1 MKKLLARI
9 RMLLRNRKLRRF
21 WTRSVSTI
29 AAIVV
34 FITTYALVLPA
45 ITMESEAA
53 CGKQAHQHTESCYE
67 KQLICQLQESDSHH
81 HTDSCYEKVLVCGM
95 EPHIHS
101 TECYKKDSSAVAAT
115 GQTTAGAQILETAGA
130 ESRIGETAGEESRF
144 GEDAFGSAAE
154 ASGTAD
160 AVSADP
166 AELDPQNMNDPA
178 ALENTGNQADGTE
191 TDFAEDT
198 SDGTEADFAEA
209 PADGS
214 ETDFAENTADSAET
228 DFVEDTS
235 DGTEID
241 TAAEN
246 EEAPADGSETDFAKD
261 PADGTENDAAAD
273 ENAENPAGGSET
285 DFAEDAADGSG
296 TDFAEDTS
304 DRTDADNVG
313 SPTDDSETAGTQAS
327 AENPGEDSSQNTSAG
342 QEESAAAAT
351 TDVLPEELAE
361 KEESL
366 SDGYVP
372 QLEELYFPA
381 LLTEETGF
389 YYYHIGE
396 EDEIPGTS
404 SDITEWKKVNDDTQ
418 LAPTDLVK
426 AWLSYTIPSGALNE
440 TNQIARYRLPANIHL
455 TDEQILAINSAEN
468 GIALQAD
475 RSNEDGENEYQKYL
489 GAEAIEGT
497 RTPDQDLIEGTQE
510 YISAAVK
517 AENIYENTLDE
528 DGNYVTPDGT
538 IAPDQGACIGQD
550 LIFIF
555 SPYTIEKNQITYDK
569 KGNPV
574 TKGEAVRGWFAMDFN
589 MEQVDWVEEETDLDN
604 STVEKSVE
612 VVFVAEDKGQEIKE
626 ITEALNLTEKNPA
639 VADTESENERDTENT
654 GSIER
659 NDKADE
665 ESKASSE
672 HETTD
677 SNDKNGSE
685 EERTSAPDEETAA
698 SEEENKTS
706 DEAESEETLPAENE
720 EDSYKAGTLTAE
732 GNGYKVTLDY
742 SENAGIPENAFL
754 SVREITAEADPKTY
768 ESCLETARQQMKS
781 SEQTEKQK
789 VDAEASR
796 FFDIEILVE
805 KTGEDG
811 RPVQEKI
818 EPSAPV
824 NVNIQ
829 LMEAPVPTTAPE
841 STEDNTSTQPADPTV
856 LHFAEDGVEQM
867 EATMNTPQPQD
878 GAVSEDNSV
887 SDVPV
892 AEIRFEAESF
902 SIYGVVYTV
911 DFHYEVNGRIYQFT
925 LEGGAST
932 DLSDILRGL
941 YVVENG
947 RLEEFISNIETVE
960 FSDPE
965 LVQVAHKTKTFGIF
979 GTEDWTLKSLKPFDT
994 TESLTVTL
1002 LDGETFV
1009 IRVTDAQIVTD
1020 YLSADGTSYKIT
1032 VIYDES
1038 AGIPE
1043 GAELSVREIEKG
1055 TEEFDSYLNQ
1065 SMDQLDAGDGEVF
1078 FARFFDVGIVKDGEK
1093 IEPKTPVSVV
1103 VEYDQALDLENTDAD
1118 QMNVVHF
1125 ADDGTEVIERVS
1137 VKESLDSI
1145 AWKQDG
1151 FSVTGTIL
1159 TGAPS
1164 NGSNYMVLV
1173 EYEGKYYI
1181 VNNDGSLTEV
1191 DYNTA
1196 DGTVDV
1202 DDPMLWTYTG
1212 SNLYHNSIQV
1222 DFGSNQCASDY
1233 YYRYINPNDN
1243 DTEPEKENS
1252 TIQEDSMAGIS
1263 ADTADNTALKRNSE
1277 QIFDWNTWRW
1287 STFNYYTVQTTPGAR
1302 SEMARAGLRYSN
1314 NRIEST
1320 ATPGNFI
1327 GLEFNE
1333 FGTPVRITGRASS
1346 ENAATIKL
1354 AKVGD
1359 VLQSQHYLNNTVNHI
1374 DISIV
1379 GTAAVDIPLAYGK
1392 YYNADGEE
1400 ILNVTEAKSLHLS
1413 EDHVGIKTDDM
1424 KRARIEAFTLD
1435 SNGSKV
1441 PLDDAYV
1448 ISGYSANAETAYSTD
1463 QVRIEGVFL
1472 VSTDSQPGRESG
1484 YDWNYY
1490 NSHRDQIW
1498 RNRKDKRVYY
1508 TVTAIKPITFDLVDP
1523 EVGQLYDADG
1533 NKMTITVDVAFSA
1546 SFDYWDPDNECP
1558 PLQYNTAWQN
1568 GDIPDHNLSG
1578 MDFVLGGNPDDINSE
1593 ILAIEITKLI
1603 VDENGNR
1610 IKTATPITN
1619 TFGVYKDKN
1628 HKAIDEAGNLKEI
1641 GNETY
1646 NVGDYQ
1652 YLHPKTITISEN
1664 SDGLGLVYDYEVN
1677 EGSAKDGLYLVKEDK
1692 DSVPDTIID
1701 KSGNIWNYKKTYFE
1715 TEYAWRNNSTYDGKV
1730 HTSQDYTKDDPELVS
1745 KPEVLGRYYEYN
1757 GNNVHRN
1764 GFLEFFVYNVY
1775 ESPKVDVPVFK
1786 TWNAFEDN
1794 KFDWEAEFQLQWAP
1808 LNSEGKLTDIFR
1820 DVNPAQIKK
1829 IKKSDL
1835 SGITPAMIQEYLE
1848 HMDDPDY
1855 QPMTYSN
1862 ESVFENFTFKDLP
1875 KYTTD
1880 MNGNAIRIQYSLE
1893 ELSYKVEEKDAGGA
1907 VINTYTWSK
1916 EEGYKKNGQPD
1927 DDQANHFEAFYPHDA
1942 GEEDEENTDY
1952 YVGVANAVRNVRE
1965 KELVD
1970 ISLHKEWDNTVEG
1983 NDDQDRWAEFEL
1995 RRYVHTEYRDL
2006 SHLTTEDIL
2015 ADPITIQIVDENGHV
2030 LDSITAQPNTG
2041 LFLAGNFAA
2050 HNADKSIT
2058 FTYPDGGE
2066 TQTVVVTA
2074 EGANA
2079 SKQLVRSGE
2088 FFITEE
2094 MLQEQASPAGDRTF
2108 TITLT
2113 EGADN
2118 LVGGANGARILD
2130 TSGGT
2135 GPLPDKSF
2143 SQTVR
2148 LDKDNN
2154 WTYTW
2159 EGLLENETAQGDD
2172 DKNENVTCYEYYL
2185 VEKGCSPE
2193 SSAQYYLA
2201 DSSDPNGVIATE
2213 MKLGDVDNRIED
2225 GGADSSASIVAINK
2239 LAKRLK
2245 VEKEWRGVADTTGF
2259 PEIRFTL
2266 YQGWLSGE
2274 GDTATVSTEE
2284 NDSWPFEHGLE
2295 TAPANGTT
2303 ENPTYQ
2309 DIVLK
2314 DGAWEWTCP
2323 EDLPATMKDP
2333 ENSNRQRNVGYYIKE
2348 ETTSGSVGSTT
2359 WSFYYYANSNGQQ
2372 TNDAAQGGETGLS
2385 GTFLSEKGGSI
2396 KVVNRLGSYLPL
2408 DIKKKFYSPGENGTW
2423 TDTTSA
2429 NLTDTILGIQLIRAV
2444 RTPDGKYLDAS
2455 GNVVTDPVWTDYG
2468 DELLAGYDDSG
2479 NKVTRNSGSNDFYIE
2494 GGEGDWYFRIRDE
2507 QSGSVDLNNDKV
2519 GLPANGFYVRNGESI
2534 SVSYLYSWRESGVYE
2549 YDGRDSAEDGGA
2561 IHVKASDRAW
2571 TSSVTPDVYVDSN
2584 GQHALDIDGIST
2596 GQTDGSVANFQ
2607 AAKLKVEKEWI
2618 GENTEADEIY
2628 VKIYRTAAGSDE
2640 KEDVTALIAEDIQNN
2655 GNRLNALDNIE
2666 DIDLDHAWLV
2676 LKADNWQTGF
2686 VTVPVGTK
2694 DSLGEYHEYS
2704 YYIEEVGYKPA
2715 GESGTDQ
2722 GTSEIITDVSQF
2734 RPVYSRFVNEEWISA
2749 GNSAGENAAAADPD
2763 EENRFKVTNRTTP
2776 STSYTVTKEFEG
2788 GYPTDGSAQLTMT
2801 LQENYKENESDSGF
2815 AGEWQEA
2822 ASANPVS
2829 ITLPR
2834 PKPAKKPENDP
2845 QITSS
2850 TALADKEWSEVTD
2863 EDWAAV
2869 TDQEWYGSAAAWT
2882 YTWTGL
2888 DITKTIEG
2896 GTGSDPTEVPLYYRA
2911 QENGGAAWF
2920 EPVITGTETPQDQ
2933 EAGHK
2938 AVDDEDTSNSGNEQE
2953 HNEITNREASFSLKI
2968 DKEWTG
2974 LEAGETWPEGF
2985 AVDYQ
2990 LVQHYHLAGAPG
3002 GNSGSS
3008 VLSGVGPAFKTV
3020 EMQKT
3025 ESGSASE
3032 DDDSV
3037 HTDAAGTLD
3046 ERDPEKNIEGLP
3058 AYAIFTPTAEDVT
3071 EAAAAGVSLTAG
3083 EKYLV
3088 VYTYSVKETGVKV
3101 GGIDIPYEPQTVE
3114 GTSVSSDATG
3124 RSFAAS
3130 LSNTLTEVKVRKQ
3143 WKKGD
3148 DILETW
3154 PEGAVVNY
3162 KVERISV
3169 YTMPNGAE
3177 VDLGEPEVV
3186 LSRDVNSI
3194 DPDVSYQPLKESNS
3208 VTGVTISHLPTGG
3221 VHTLS
3226 EDDAKTGLSAG
3237 DYVVAY
3243 RYRITEDPEESEAPT
3258 DSAYTYTSISAEPDG
3273 THTATLIN
3281 EYRDITV
3288 EKKWR
3293 KQDANNEW
3301 REVNFPDGYVV
3312 NWRVAQIASDGT
3324 REDNYYTAYE
3334 AGDGGHDLRLT
3345 SDNPSRELKY
3355 LPARGIRNGRE
3366 VTYSY
3371 EVYEVAENSTSTNAA
3386 YHFQEIQGS
3395 LGIGANSNTYTLTN
3409 DLTDVRVKKEW
3420 EGTDDGT
3427 NVTVQLYASYE
3438 DPSNIETVDVM
3449 VVLDKWVP
3457 DGTVAP
3463 STGSVTGRLT
3473 GSDRSSRDF
3482 TLTPGGGWKQGF
3494 SGLPK
3499 YDSNKEEITYTVEN
3513 LSGADGVTGTAV
3525 DHRDGNTIHLKAN
3538 GIEDTTEYPVT
3549 FHAANW
3555 YYVTDT
3561 NHENPLSGGLIPS
3574 GGSIIATIT
3583 KVGESTPA
3591 ATVTL
3596 QPGSG
3601 TNWTDTVNLR
3611 KGDYTIA
3618 YSTTGGGPVHA
3629 DGLDTLTVTG
3639 NGQQVDVNGYVI
3651 EKINVPVNVT
3661 GWLDSNNN
3669 PTSAPESAS
3678 IRVKIEGGV
3687 VTEYADLS
3695 GDGNNWHQ
3703 TVVLDKTTASGEMI
3717 QYSVSIESK
3726 SDTIDSISGAH
3737 DFSGADSD
3745 YAQNLVPK
3753 LKRTLGPNEIAVTI
3767 RPVKFVSAQYS
3778 NTFTFNPP
3786 TESNAYVKLHIGN
3799 QDVYL
3804 NHANGWEQ
3812 TIVLQKNTN
3821 YSYSWQ
3827 GDGGIITNIPTSG
3840 GNINS
3845 STDRVLEYT
3854 AFLNKTP
3861 ATTDV
3866 TINVTGAQ
3874 SDAVS
3879 WTVNLGNIGVNGVN
3893 SSLGEIRSTD
3903 SSHSKTTAIYR
3914 NEDGSA
3920 LNYTITLQS
3929 TNYNISNGQGY
3940 SITNYSW
3947 SVVGGASGTGTSIPI
3962 TVTDQPVTINLQFG
3976 DGLQTVGSA
3985 QKMQQ
3990 TVEYAAG
3997 STHAFLKSF
4006 VSTRRPANILATLD
4020 GEKTEIPITVPGNG
4034 ELTNLVIVDD
4044 SNLPEDAVQVGTPVT
4059 LDANS
4064 VDDENNSTPW
4074 EHMWKNLPKTDAN
4087 GRPIYYYVVETA
4099 ATAAGATSAS
4109 ASYSTV
4115 TNPDGTTFVTIT
4127 NTTTDDSEKGKL
4139 EVYKEISG
4147 LPALTASEKE
4157 FRFWLKN
4164 AATGKYLS
4172 KVSATEPAEY
4182 EWVDVADPQNEESIP
4197 IFTIQES
4204 QKYTFND
4211 MPVGNY
4217 ILKETTTGR
4226 TVEHYVF
4233 AEGQSV
4239 TGTADSGIAIKA
4251 DSTTSFTFKNVYEP
4265 ETTSVTVT
4273 KEWEN
4278 ADGTT
4283 NAPKDGTV
4291 TFDLYRNETKVT
4303 DQSITLNG
4311 TIDDNEKTPW
4321 VAEWTGLRKYDELS
4335 GEPYV
4340 YTVKEDG
4347 DGWEHYTVVYPED
4360 STPGSDSGSHKDSA
4374 SDGETI
4380 TNTENTTRIDVTK
4393 QWKNVDEDKVFDE
4406 EKTIFFTLW
4415 QTYTREDST
4424 VSNRIYTN
4432 YNGNGRG
4439 LITYHPAVEEPET
4452 AAYWDTVEITD
4463 LPVKAYDSDGHYYDV
4478 SYYVVEDHLED
4489 VDTTYTNGTDTD
4501 FDAKQVTLAAADSE
4515 DPAGTITIINKD
4527 TTTTLTVE
4535 KSWGTSLAD
4544 TVPYSITYHVQHS
4557 ADNGRTWVDYDSKDE
4572 GTDPDIFTMTYT
4584 PAEEPGGAPV
4594 ITGNLVEDLPIGGMY
4609 RVREISYSIT
4619 VGESTV
4625 TRENLNVIGTSEA
4638 VDNSWKSSLTNKLD
4652 DITISGSKTW
4662 VDNKPVHT
4670 DPKLTLRRKL
4680 EGEDWKILMA
4690 KKEAPTVFAGEY
4702 TPGAGGEGLPEGYVN
4717 LQPYWR
4723 DGENKKRIYTYA
4735 GLPMYDSSA
4744 HLYTYEVT
4752 EDKIPHYETV
4762 EETHD
4767 GSVNKDFINTEVA
4780 DLKVRKKWFPGAI
4793 TKPVIQFDLEKK
4805 VGSNGEWTKVGET
4818 HTLTKNDNDD
4828 TYLEWDAL
4836 TEEYVERKA
4845 SDDDALFWAYT
4856 FVNLPRYEM
4865 VTDTTQETPVTT
4877 VEPVIYRV
4885 IERKIG
4891 DQDVTY
4897 TGDDYSGTN
4906 VVDGGVTWI
4915 VSNPDAAEPEVVEAG
4930 EDPTT
4935 VMMVNDQEFVSL
4947 SGKKTWV
4954 TTMPQSQLPELKLS
4968 LYKVEFENETSG
4980 EPAEPGEPGAGADTA
4995 TVKET
5000 LIAEEGN
5007 AVHHFGAGANDL
5019 YYLEWIGKDT
5029 TSNAENTEAII
5040 WNFAI
5045 RRLPKPPVDENGKPR
5060 YWYRVKE
5067 SVTGTNAD
5075 LFSPDMTASD
5085 GEVVPGSG
5093 NVVNV
5098 NFTNTEQTQIKVKK
5112 VWKLNGEETTEPF
5125 TFENSQ
5131 AITQIKLHLY
5141 QLGDSQTELV
5151 DKQVMIIREGSAGN
5165 YTWPEQTV
5173 TGLPKYYTKGNDLVM
5188 YKYYFVEDEE
5198 GLDGWHAAYSS
5209 STDNG
5214 QTWSDPTVIG
5224 ASTTV
5229 TGSTGATELEH
5240 DFDQDSG
5247 SDEPADSV
5255 INEIKIENSMW
5266 AMELPASGGPGTKH
5280 FYILGVLMMVLAGVW
5295 YLMNRR
5301 KT

>member
-1 MKKLLARI
+1 MKALLAKI
-9 RMLLRNRKLRRF
+9 REILRNRKTRRL
-21 WTRSVSTI
+21 WVRVISLMACV
-29 AAIVV
+29 VV
-34 FITTYALVLPA
+34 FISTYALVLPA
-45 ITMESEAA
+45 ITMEIEAS
-53 CGKQAHQHTESCYE
+53 CGIEAHQHTDECYE
-67 KQLICQLQESDSHH
+67 NVLVCGQEESEDHQ
-81 HTDSCYEKVLVCGM
+81 HTDSCYEQVLVCGK
-95 EPHIHS
+95 EEHIHS
-101 TECYKKDSSAVAAT
+101 TECYKEETDSETTAVATTQAASGSVILDSGEADASAT
-115 GQTTAGAQILETAGA
+115 ENNGEEAVTGDSASSEGADSGDSYVDTTSEIENVPDETA
-130 ESRIGETAGEESRF
+130 SDT
-144 GEDAFGSAAE
+144 DQYVP
-154 ASGTAD
+154 T
-160 AVSADP
+160 
-166 AELDPQNMNDPA
+166 LDPVYFNQVLNSR
-178 ALENTGNQADGTE
+178 TGIYYYHVQPDE
-191 TDFAEDT
+191 TI
-198 SDGTEADFAEA
+198 
-209 PADGS
+209 
-214 ETDFAENTADSAET
+214 ADSAEIT
-228 DFVEDTS
+228 DWKKIE
-235 DGTEID
+235 
-241 TAAEN
+241 
-246 EEAPADGSETDFAKD
+246 
-261 PADGTENDAAAD
+261 
-273 ENAENPAGGSET
+273 
-285 DFAEDAADGSG
+285 
-296 TDFAEDTS
+296 
-304 DRTDADNVG
+304 
-313 SPTDDSETAGTQAS
+313 
-327 AENPGEDSSQNTSAG
+327 QNTA
-342 QEESAAAAT
+342 
-351 TDVLPEELAE
+351 
-361 KEESL
+361 
-366 SDGYVP
+366 
-372 QLEELYFPA
+372 
-381 LLTEETGF
+381 
-389 YYYHIGE
+389 
-396 EDEIPGTS
+396 
-404 SDITEWKKVNDDTQ
+404 DDTQ
-418 LAPTDLVK
+418 LGKGDLLRVYL
-426 AWLSYTIPSGALNE
+426 AYTIPAGSLNE
-440 TNQIARYRLPANIHL
+440 TNEVARYRLPGNLHL
-455 TDEQILAINSAEN
+455 TDEQVEAINSTEN
-468 GIALQAD
+468 GVAGQYIDYDTLEILD
-475 RSNEDGENEYQKYL
+475 TDNYYRYL
-489 GAEAIEGT
+489 GAEAVEGT
-497 RTPDQDLIEGTQE
+497 RTPSDDIEKYLSKHGGQE
-510 YISAAVK
+510 YISAVVRV
-517 AENIYENTLDE
+517 ENVYDE
-528 DGNYVTPDGT
+528 EGLYGE
-538 IAPDQGACIGQD
+538 QGAYLGQD
-550 LIFIF
+550 LVFTF
-555 SPYTIEKNQITYDK
+555 TPYTIEKNRHEYDAD
-569 KGNPV
+569 GRPV
-574 TKGEAVRGWFAMDFN
+574 KAGQTVNGWMTLDFN
-589 MEQVDWVEEETDLDN
+589 MDQVDWENDQEFVDAAAEQEKADIVFAQEEKDLKIEQISSVLHLVERSDQEVVDSVEDTDELREENDGSVEGQDAETAENDEAETSDDASEALTAEESIEGAEADKTGESAAIEDDAGEAGETAEKADTTDKPTEEEAGIDKTTDEEET
-604 STVEKSVE
+604 EKE
-612 VVFVAEDKGQEIKE
+612 E
-626 ITEALNLTEKNPA
+626 NPA
-639 VADTESENERDTENT
+639 
-654 GSIER
+654 
-659 NDKADE
+659 DK
-665 ESKASSE
+665 
-672 HETTD
+672 
-677 SNDKNGSE
+677 
-685 EERTSAPDEETAA
+685 AA
-698 SEEENKTS
+698 SEEE
-706 DEAESEETLPAENE
+706 EAAE
-720 EDSYKAGTLTAE
+720 TAE
-732 GNGYKVTLDY
+732 GADTAEEAEDSEEKQPSEPAMPAQSFEETISVKTGTGAYTGKSGALPKKGDILVHVEADEGAFPAGTTMKVSALDRNTQNAVGDAVESAVDARTKGFQAVDIAFFDADGKEIEPLKPIRVSMTSSVISQAADSEHAGETVVVHVDDAGTAQVIGGTGDNSDASQAESAADPENGAVESADV
-742 SENAGIPENAFL
+742 NAGAGI
-754 SVREITAEADPKTY
+754 ST
-768 ESCLETARQQMKS
+768 
-781 SEQTEKQK
+781 
-789 VDAEASR
+789 
-796 FFDIEILVE
+796 
-805 KTGEDG
+805 
-811 RPVQEKI
+811 
-818 EPSAPV
+818 
-824 NVNIQ
+824 
-829 LMEAPVPTTAPE
+829 EAPDQISFDADRF
-841 STEDNTSTQPADPTV
+841 STYV
-856 LHFAEDGVEQM
+856 L
-867 EATMNTPQPQD
+867 
-878 GAVSEDNSV
+878 
-887 SDVPV
+887 
-892 AEIRFEAESF
+892 
-902 SIYGVVYTV
+902 VYTV
-911 DFHYEVNGRIYQFT
+911 DFHYEVDGKTYQFT
-925 LEGGAST
+925 LEGGDST
-932 DLSDILRGL
+932 GLSAVLRAL
-941 YVVENG
+941 SVVEES
-947 RLEEFISNIETVE
+947 RLGEFVSNIETVE

-965 LVQVAHKTKTFGIF
+965 LVQVSHRTKTLGIF

-1009 IRVTDAQIVTD
+1009 IRVTDAQIVTN
-1020 YLSADGTSYKIT
+1020 YLSEDGTSYRIT

-1055 TEEFDSYLNQ
+1055 TEEFDNYLNQ
-1065 SMDQLDAGDGEVF
+1065 SMDQLGAGDGEVF

-1093 IEPKTPVSVV
+1093 IEPQTPVSVV

-1125 ADDGTEVIERVS
+1125 ADDGMEVIERVS
-1137 VKESLDSI
+1137 VKDSLDSI

-1243 DTEPEKENS
+1243 DTELEKENS

-1302 SEMARAGLRYSN
+1302 SEMARAGLSYSN

-1320 ATPGNFI
+1320 AAPGNFV

-1472 VSTDSQPGRESG
+1472 VSTDSQPDREIG

-1498 RNRKDKRVYY
+1498 RDRKEKRVYY

-1619 TFGVYKDKN
+1619 TFGVYKDKI

-1646 NVGDYQ
+1646 DVDDYQ

-1848 HMDDPDY
+1848 HMDDPDH
-1855 QPMTYSN
+1855 QPTTYSN
-1862 ESVFENFTFKDLP
+1862 ESVFENFTFEDLP

-1893 ELSYKVEEKDAGGA
+1893 ELSYEVKEKDAGGN

-1916 EEGYKKNGQPD
+1916 EDGYKKNGQPD
-1927 DDQANHFEAFYPHDA
+1927 DDQTNHFEAFYPHDA

-1970 ISLHKEWDNTVEG
+1970 ISLHKEWDSSVEG
-1983 NDDQDRWAEFEL
+1983 YQDVNRWAEFEL

-2015 ADPITIQIVDENGHV
+2015 ADPITIQIVDANGHV

-2135 GPLPDKSF
+2135 GPLPDRSF

-2148 LDKDNN
+2148 LDEDNN

-2159 EGLLENETAQGDD
+2159 EDLLENETAQGDD

-2201 DSSDPNGVIATE
+2201 DTSDPSGITATD

-2274 GDTATVSTEE
+2274 GNTATVSTDE

-2295 TAPANGTT
+2295 RAPANGTT

-2323 EDLPATMKDP
+2323 EDLPPTMKDP
-2333 ENSNRQRNVGYYIKE
+2333 RTNSTRNVGYYIKE

-2359 WSFYYYANSNGQQ
+2359 WSFYYYTNSNGQQ

-2385 GTFLSEKGGSI
+2385 GTLLSENGGSI

-2408 DIKKKFYSPGENGTW
+2408 DIKKKFYSSGENGTW

-2507 QSGSVDLNNDKV
+2507 QSGSVDLYNDKV

-2549 YDGRDSAEDGGA
+2549 YEGRDSAEDGGA
-2561 IHVKASDRAW
+2561 IHVKASDRVW

-2618 GENTEADEIY
+2618 GDNTDAEEIY

-2655 GNRLNALDNIE
+2655 GNRLNALENMD

-2686 VTVPVGTK
+2686 VTVPVGTR
-2694 DSLGEYHEYS
+2694 DSLGEYREYS
-2704 YYIEEVGYKPA
+2704 YYIEEVGYKPT
-2715 GESGTDQ
+2715 GESGADQ
-2722 GTSEIITDVSQF
+2722 GTSEVITDVSQF
-2734 RPVYSRFVNEEWISA
+2734 RPVYSRFVNGEWVSA
-2749 GNSAGENAAAADPD
+2749 GNNAGENAATADPD

-2776 STSYTVTKEFEG
+2776 STSYTVTKVFER
-2788 GYPTDGSAQLTMT
+2788 GYPTDGSAQVTMT

-2911 QENGGAAWF
+2911 QETGGAAWF

-3186 LSRDVNSI
+3186 LDRNTNSV
-3194 DPDVSYQPLKESNS
+3194 DPAVSYQPLNETNS
-3208 VTGVTISHLPTGG
+3208 TTGVTISHLPTGG

-3226 EDDAKTGLSAG
+3226 EVDSKTGLSAG

-3243 RYRITEDPEESEAPT
+3243 RYRITEDPEGSEAPT
-3258 DSAYTYTSISAEPDG
+3258 GSAYTYTSISAEPDG

-3281 EYRDITV
+3281 EYRDIIV

-3293 KQDANNEW
+3293 KQNANNEW
-3301 REVNFPDGYVV
+3301 REVNFPAGYVV

-3473 GSDRSSRDF
+3473 GSDGSSRDF

-3499 YDSNKEEITYTVEN
+3499 YDSNKGEITYTVEN
-3513 LSGADGVTGTAV
+3513 LSGSDGVTGVAN

-3549 FHAANW
+3549 FHAAGW

-3561 NHENPLSGGLIPS
+3561 YHENPLGGGLIPS

-3678 IRVKIEGGV
+3678 IRVKIEGGG

-3840 GNINS
+3840 GNIYS

-3861 ATTDV
+3861 ATTEV

-3874 SDAVS
+3874 SNAVS
-3879 WTVNLGNIGVNGVN
+3879 WTVNLGNVGVNGVN
-3893 SSLGEIRSTD
+3893 SSLGEVRSTD
-3903 SSHSKTTAIYR
+3903 SPHSKSTAIYR

-3947 SVVGGASGTGTSIPI
+3947 SVVGGVSGTGTSIPI

-4139 EVYKEISG
+4139 EVFKEISG
-4147 LPALTASEKE
+4147 LPVQTASEKE

-4172 KVSATEPAEY
+4172 KVSGIDPAEY

-4291 TFDLYRNETKVT
+4291 TFDLYRNGTKVT

-4335 GEPYV
+4335 GEAYV

-4463 LPVKAYDSDGHYYDV
+4463 LPVKVYDSDGHYYDV
-4478 SYYVVEDHLED
+4478 SYYVIEDHLED
-4489 VDTTYTNGTDTD
+4489 VDTTYTNGTDTNS
-4501 FDAKQVTLAAADSE
+4501 DAKLVTLAAADSE

-4572 GTDPDIFTMTYT
+4572 GTDADIYTMTYT
-4584 PAEEPGGAPV
+4584 PAAEPGGDPV
-4594 ITGNLVEDLPIGGMY
+4594 ITGNLVQDLPIGGMY

-4752 EDKIPHYETV
+4752 EDEIPHYETV

-4780 DLKVRKKWFPGAI
+4780 DLKVRKKWFPGAT
-4793 TKPVIQFDLEKK
+4793 TKPDIQFDLEKK

-4818 HTLTKNDNDD
+4818 HTLTRANNDD
-4828 TYLEWDAL
+4828 TYLEWDAA
-4836 TEEYVERKA
+4836 TEQYVEIKA
-4845 SDDDALFWAYT
+4845 TDDDALFWAYT
-4856 FVNLPRYEM
+4856 FVNLPRFEI
-4865 VTDTTQETPVTT
+4865 VTDTTQETSVTT

-4891 DQDVTY
+4891 DQNVTY
-4897 TGDDYSGTN
+4897 TGDDYTGTN

-5029 TSNAENTEAII
+5029 TSNTENTEAII

-5045 RRLPKPPVDENGKPR
+5045 RRLPKPPVDENGRPR

-5098 NFTNTEQTQIKVKK
+5098 NFTNTEQTKIKVKK

-5125 TFENSQ
+5125 TFEDSQ
-5131 AITQIKLHLY
+5131 DITQIKLHLY

-5151 DKQVMIIREGSAGN
+5151 EKQVLINREGTEGN

-5214 QTWSDPTVIG
+5214 QTWSDPTVVG

-5229 TGSTGATELEH
+5229 TGSTGTATLEPEPG
-5240 DFDQDSG
+5240 QEPG
-5247 SDEPADSV
+5247 NDEPADPV
-5255 INEIKIENSMW
+5255 INEIKVENSLW
-5266 AMELPASGGPGTKH
+5266 ATELPASGGPGTKH
-5280 FYILGVLMMVLAGVW
+5280 YYVLGTLMTVLAGVW
-5295 YLMNRR
+5295 YMMRR
-5301 KT
+5301 RRA